1 MTLKFTFIEVKPPT
15 LPLTIT
21 LPYRLEGDHGG
32 YTELVA
38 EDNEIHLVSVSGDMK
53 GDRPDFGKPKKT
65 NDRVVSRHEATNMI
79 KDALEYKADMSGY
92 TRLYCAVPSSW
103 VKEESND

>member
-1 MTLKFTFIEVKPPT
+1 MSLKFTFIEVKPP
-15 LPLTIT
+15 PRPFDIT
-21 LPYRLEGDHGG
+21 LPFRIEGDHSG
-32 YTELVA
+32 YTELVF

-79 KDALEYKADMSGY
+79 KDALEFKADMSGY
-92 TRLYCAVPSSW
+92 NRKLEEYHPAVM
-103 VKEESND
+103 EELK

>member
-21 LPYRLEGDHGG
+21 LQYRLEGDHGG

-53 GDRPDFGKPKKT
+53 
-65 NDRVVSRHEATNMI
+65 
-79 KDALEYKADMSGY
+79 
-92 TRLYCAVPSSW
+92 
-103 VKEESND
+103 